1 MKTTVKI
8 IAALAILAAAFVFG
22 GCEKLGTELSELMI
36 MQGIGVDKTADGYRV
51 TVEILN
57 NEQLGSTEGG
67 VSSDLTRV
75 YSAEGKT
82 VSQALYRLPAF
93 NGSTPFFAHN
103 RVIILGESVIRYG
116 IYEVLDFFERDFNS
130 RPTQQICAA
139 KGCEAADLLNA
150 KLPSGDVR
158 SEILDDI
165 LFEAYETTAAP
176 RVRVVDAANRLNGE
190 SATLCIPSIIM
201 KEEGKYNVYELDGC
215 AAFNINGSFGKYISA
230 EAAVGVQLLDGVI
243 KRGEITAP
251 LENGKSASFVILRG
265 KTSYKINTDG
275 EYPVYFVK
283 TEILCDLNTVEGELP
298 YSDDGDYIRALEA
311 SAEKAVRERMYETAA
326 YLKANGLD
334 PARFG
339 RRLLCADF
347 NAYNIMKNDWQTVYK
362 NCKADITVDV
372 TLRRI
377 GEETFHIKKR

>member
-8 IAALAILAAAFVFG
+8 IAALAVLFSAFVLG

-36 MQGIGVDKTADGYRV
+36 MQGIGVDKTASGYRV

-57 NEQLGSTEGG
+57 NEQLGSTEGA

-82 VSQALYRLPAF
+82 VSQALYKLPAF

-103 RVIILGESVIRYG
+103 RVIILGESVIKSG
-116 IYEVLDFFERDFNS
+116 VYEVLDFFERDFNS
-130 RPTQQICAA
+130 RPTQQMCAA

-150 KLPSGDVR
+150 RLPSGDVR

-165 LFEAYETTAAP
+165 LFEAYLTTAAP

-190 SATLCIPSIIM
+190 TAALCIPAVSM

-215 AAFNINGSFGKYISA
+215 AAFNTEGSFGTYISS
-230 EAAVGVQLLDGVI
+230 EAAAGVQLLDGI
-243 KRGEITAP
+243 INRGEITAP
-251 LENGKSASFVILRG
+251 VENGKSASFVILKG

-275 EYPVYFVK
+275 EYPTYFIN

-298 YSDDGDYIRALEA
+298 YSDEGDYIKALEM
-311 SAEKAVRERMYETAA
+311 SAEKAVRERMYETVDF
-326 YLKANGLD
+326 LKANELD
-334 PARFG
+334 PARFA
-339 RRLLCADF
+339 RRLMCADF
-347 NAYNIMKNDWQTVYK
+347 DAYNKIKADWRTVYPK
-362 NCKADITVDV
+362 CKAEITVNV

>member
-8 IAALAILAAAFVFG
+8 IAALAVLAAAFVFG

-176 RVRVVDAANRLNGE
+176 RVRVVDAVNRLNGE

-230 EAAVGVQLLDGVI
+230 EAAAGVQLLDGVI

-298 YSDDGDYIRALEA
+298 YSDDGDYIKALEA
-311 SAEKAVRERMYETAA
+311 SAEKAVRERMYEIAA

>member
-1 MKTTVKI
+1 MKITVKI
-8 IAALAILAAAFVFG
+8 IAVLAVLGAALVFG

-36 MQGIGVDKTADGYRV
+36 MQGIGVDKTVSGYRV

-57 NEQLGSTEGG
+57 NEQLGSTEGT

-82 VSQALYRLPAF
+82 VSQALYKLPAF

-103 RVIILGESVIRYG
+103 RVIILGESVIKSG
-116 IYEVLDFFERDFNS
+116 VYEVLDFFERDFNS
-130 RPTQQICAA
+130 RPTQQMCAA
-139 KGCEAADLLNA
+139 KDCEASDLLNA

-190 SATLCIPSIIM
+190 SAALCIPAISM

-215 AAFNINGSFGKYISA
+215 AAFNIDGSFGTYISS
-230 EAAVGVQLLDGVI
+230 EAAAGVQLLDGII

-251 LENGKSASFVILRG
+251 IENGKSASFVILKG
-265 KTSYKINTDG
+265 ETSYEIDTDG
-275 EYPVYFVK
+275 EYPTYFIK

-298 YSDDGDYIRALEA
+298 YEDDGDYIKSLAV
-311 SAEKAVRERMYETAA
+311 SAGKAVQERMYDTIG
-326 YLKANGLD
+326 YLKSNGLD

-339 RRLLCADF
+339 RRLMCADF
-347 NAYNIMKNDWQTVYK
+347 DAYNRIKDNWQSVYPK
-362 NCKADITVDV
+362 CKVEITVNV

-377 GEETFHIKKR
+377 GEETFRIKKR